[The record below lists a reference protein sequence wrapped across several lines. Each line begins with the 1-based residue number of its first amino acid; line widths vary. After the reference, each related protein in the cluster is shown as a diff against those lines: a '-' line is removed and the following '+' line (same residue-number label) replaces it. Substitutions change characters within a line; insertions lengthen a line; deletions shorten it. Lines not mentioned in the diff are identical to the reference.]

1 MSGKYFFISRAGE
14 DSVAAQRIAE
24 ILEEAGHRVF
34 IQDWDTLPG
43 HSFPDK
49 ITGALRD
56 CSHVIAVESA
66 AYNAK
71 AFTQAEFFN
80 AWTRD
85 PLGRERHM
93 IPIKVGDCERHPLLR
108 HFVEIDLVGRT
119 APEQRRSKTR
129 RRGSGAHLAQRI
141 GRASSVL
148 SESSS
153 RCSRAT
159 NSGTGPNR
167 AMRRPS
173 RKPGA

>member
-1 MSGKYFFISRAGE
+1 MVVWTEQCPASISLFRGLARTPWRRNASPGFWRRRAIAC
-14 DSVAAQRIAE
+14 SFRIG
-24 ILEEAGHRVF
+24 IL
-34 IQDWDTLPG
+34 LPG

-56 CSHVIAVESA
+56 CSHVIAIEPA
-66 AYNAK
+66 AYNAR

-85 PLGRERHM
+85 PLGGERHM
-93 IPIKVGDCERHPLLR
+93 IPIKVGDCERHPLPR

-141 GRASSVL
+141 GRL
-148 SESSS
+148 
-153 RCSRAT
+153 
-159 NSGTGPNR
+159 
-167 AMRRPS
+167 
-173 RKPGA
+173 